1 MIGALVPAGE
11 VVAEVVAGI
20 HAGQIVAASV
30 AGQSAPVTHWGA
42 RILLTLIVLAVIAL
56 GIWGMRRGWLA
67 RERRQ
72 ADLPTP
78 PEVPAHVA
86 ADVAAEAPTVA
97 GVPGTYVATT
107 STGDLLDRIVVHG
120 LGNLGRADLYLRTDG
135 VLIDRVG
142 EPLLWIPQDHL
153 RDVRLGSG
161 QAQKAYEAGGLILI
175 TWQLGG
181 RHLDTGFRADDA
193 AQHTATAAALSALL
207 TNQRGAL

>member
-1 MIGALVPAGE
+1 MIGALVPAGKSAGE
-11 VVAEVVAGI
+11 IVALLPTGEIVAE
-20 HAGQIVAASV
+20 SV
-30 AGQSAPVTHWGA
+30 AGQSAPVTHWAA
-42 RILLTLIVLAVIAL
+42 RILLTLVVLAVIAL

-72 ADLPTP
+72 SDLPTP

-86 ADVAAEAPTVA
+86 AEVAAQAPAVA

-120 LGNLGRADLYLRTDG
+120 LGNLGRADLYLRSDG

-142 EPLLWIPQDHL
+142 ESPLWIPQDHL

-175 TWQLGG
+175 TWQLGD

-193 AQHTATAAALSALL
+193 DAHRATATALSALL
-207 TNQRGAL
+207 TTEGSA